1 MTRRWHSR
9 TLGGFLA
16 VALFASPAAA
26 RSPQATAD
34 FPADQSPQTPAD
46 LPADVVPEPA
56 VTVPVTPGDLA
67 RIRRALDSEP
77 AVRIDDDQLRFYM
90 QILVKQPTF
99 AEFARGYDFV
109 NGPTRRG
116 NPMTH
121 NEFLAMVT
129 PKELQSSVGIT
140 ARETLEFALTNWLG
154 QTLIKRAFEDL
165 QKARSEREV
174 QEIRDR
180 IERELATLKGVEA
193 R

>member
-9 TLGGFLA
+9 TAGSFLA
-16 VALFASPAAA
+16 VALVASPVHA
-26 RSPQATAD
+26 
-34 FPADQSPQTPAD
+34 QSPQEPVAQ
-46 LPADVVPEPA
+46 PVEVAPEPA
-56 VTVPVTPGDLA
+56 VTVPITPGDLA

-99 AEFARGYDFV
+99 AEFARGYDFRD
-109 NGPTRRG
+109 GPTRGG

-129 PKELQSSVGIT
+129 PKEMQSSVGIT

-165 QKARSEREV
+165 QKAKSEREV

-180 IERELATLKGVEA
+180 IERELASLKGAEA

>member
-1 MTRRWHSR
+1 MTRPWRFPIV
-9 TLGGFLA
+9 GGLLT
-16 VALFASPAAA
+16 VALLASSADAA
-26 RSPQATAD
+26 
-34 FPADQSPQTPAD
+34 QTPATD
-46 LPADVVPEPA
+46 PAQEPT
-56 VTVPVTPGDLA
+56 VTVPVTPSDLA

-99 AEFARGYDFV
+99 ADFVKGYDFKH
-109 NGPTRRG
+109 GPTRGG

-140 ARETLEFALTNWLG
+140 ARETLEFALTNWLS

-165 QKARSEREV
+165 QKAKNEREI

-180 IERELATLKGVEA
+180 IERELAALRSA
-193 R
+193 ADR